1 MQDCG
6 GDAHRVATIRKRIS
20 YGCNMQT
27 MREIEEERENK
38 KKKNRWR
45 RKLRSEKKKRKN
57 KKVKMTDKKTQQERE
72 RVVTSQKSSG
82 LTFTTIEAGH

>member
-45 RKLRSEKKKRKN
+45 RKLRSEKKKKE
-57 KKVKMTDKKTQQERE
+57 K
-72 RVVTSQKSSG
+72 
-82 LTFTTIEAGH
+82 